1 MAYSLLVGCFNG
13 SSDVVV
19 TTSIFFKKYTIMSFL
34 NFLFGN
40 KNSEFIKTIN
50 ASTYKAAIA
59 VKNVQL
65 VDVRTPNEFSRG
77 AIKKAINIDF
87 FNSAAFENA
96 FNKFKKDEPLYIY
109 CQSGMRSKRAAN
121 KLSKMGFTDIIDLKG
136 GYMAY
141 K

>member
-1 MAYSLLVGCFNG
+1 
-13 SSDVVV
+13 
-19 TTSIFFKKYTIMSFL
+19 MSFL

-40 KNSEFIKTIN
+40 KNSDSITTIN
-50 ASTYKAAIA
+50 VIDYKAAISD
-59 VKNVQL
+59 KRVQL

-77 AIKKAINIDF
+77 AIKKAVNIDF
-87 FNSAAFENA
+87 FNTTVFENA

-121 KLSKMGFTDIIDLKG
+121 KLAKMGFTDIIDLKG